1 MDTPNYGH
9 WIKQAEMCR
18 RTAANAT
25 DDVLRTRF
33 LRFAKRYDALAA
45 ASVPDT
51 ERKSASITKDVLLF
65 FAEPVEDPVSDLL
78 IATRTV

>member
-18 RTAANAT
+18 RTAANAS
-25 DDVLRTRF
+25 DNVLRTRF

-51 ERKSASITKDVLLF
+51 GLKSASIGKDVPLF
-65 FAEPVEDPVSDLL
+65 FAEPVEDPVSNLL

>member
-9 WIKQAEMCR
+9 WIRQAEMCR

-45 ASVPDT
+45 ASVPGAGQ
-51 ERKSASITKDVLLF
+51 KSASVIKDVQLF

-78 IATRTV
+78 IGTRTK